1 MSAASGVAF
10 RKCGLA
16 HRAVLDEAS
25 ALWLRRNDSHGFD
38 LLHEFVDPTGRTRVV
53 RLGRHRTKAAAIAD
67 ANALLSA

>member
-38 LLHEFVDPTGRTRVV
+38 LLYEFVDPNGRMRIA
-53 RLGRHRTKAAAIAD
+53 RLGSHRTKAAAIAD
-67 ANALLSA
+67 AEALVAN